1 MGKTK
6 ASGSDDEDEDEEDDA
21 DDSEGGAEGG
31 EGGRG
36 GGVQDLLSEH
46 IINGN
51 PQGLALLAGQE

>member
-6 ASGSDDEDEDEEDDA
+6 AFGSDDEDEDEEDDA
-21 DDSEGGAEGG
+21 DDSEGGGEGG

-36 GGVQDLLSEH
+36 GDMLLSDH

-51 PQGLALLAGQE
+51 PQGLALLAGH